1 MVGRLLHPRYG
12 VGMPFKRVLRGHT
25 RIIIAKVT

>member
-12 VGMPFKRVLRGHT
+12 VGMAFKRVLRVAGCV
-25 RIIIAKVT
+25 RWG